1 MTRLPLAAAGATER
15 RGDPARVGIISLGCP
30 KNLVDTEVLLGRV
43 ATDHVICGDPAD
55 AEVVIVNTCGF
66 IDQARDESLGVIREM
81 MEWKEAGKLK
91 GVVVAG
97 CLAQRW
103 GDKIREEIPGV
114 DAILGM
120 GEYEQISDV
129 LDKVLTAKDLAE
141 AAQAPWRTQI
151 AADPSFPITAQT
163 GRLRVTPRHYAY
175 IQVSDGCDNACTFC
189 SIPNFRGLFRSKSRE
204 DVLAEAR
211 ELISAG
217 AVELNLISQD
227 TTDWGKDLED
237 SGGLASL
244 LADLDALCGEAE
256 GGPRWLRILYAY
268 PGHVDEALIA
278 AIRDLEHV
286 VPYVD
291 IPIQH
296 IATPMLKRMGRR
308 HTKEQTRELLERL
321 RAEIP
326 GLVLRTTFIVG
337 FPGETEEHFEEI
349 LEFVE
354 EFRFERL
361 GVFPYSH
368 EPNTPAGENFPDD
381 VPAEVKADR
390 VDRLMALQQP
400 IAFAHAEALVGR
412 TIPVLIEGQTG
423 DPDLTLGRSPF
434 DAPEIDPVVYLRG
447 AGFEPGTLTQIK
459 ITASEGYDLVGE
471 LA

>member
-1 MTRLPLAAAGATER
+1 MTRLPLAAEGATER

-120 GEYEQISDV
+120 GEYEQIGDV

-151 AADPSFPITAQT
+151 AEDPSFPIAAQT

-189 SIPNFRGLFRSKSRE
+189 SIPNFRGLFRSKARA
-204 DVLAEAR
+204 DVLAEAK
-211 ELISAG
+211 ELIAAG

-227 TTDWGKDLED
+227 TTDWGKDIEN

-244 LADLDALCGEAE
+244 LEDLDDLCQGQDAA
-256 GGPRWLRILYAY
+256 WLRILYAY

-337 FPGETEEHFEEI
+337 FPGETEEHFQEI
-349 LEFVE
+349 LDFVE

-368 EPNTPAGENFPDD
+368 EPNTPAGENFEDD

-400 IAFAHAEALVGR
+400 IAFAHAEALVDR
-412 TIPVLIEGQTG
+412 TIPVLIEGPTA
-423 DPDLTLGRSPF
+423 DPDLTLGRSAF

-447 AGFEPGTLTQIK
+447 EGFEPGTLIQVK
-459 ITASEGYDLVGE
+459 VTAAEGYDLVGE
-471 LA
+471 RV